1 MAAEVILDGGM
12 STQLE
17 SMGHDISGNL
27 WTARALLESSEAI
40 VDAHRAFA
48 EAGADVLITASYQV
62 SRRGF
67 IEAGLSAKQ
76 ADEALVRS
84 VELARKAS
92 STAKVAASVG
102 PYGAILHDGSEYRG
116 NYGLTREQLADFH
129 RERIEILASAKP
141 DFLAIET
148 IPDVLE
154 VQALADALEGNEIPA
169 WITFSAKDGA
179 HTCAG
184 QPIEDAV
191 RAAERI
197 DGITRV
203 GINCTDPVFV
213 PELIDRIRATT
224 ALPVIVYPNAGG
236 TWDSATGLWKGVTV
250 DDIARNAAEWVEHGA
265 TWIGGC
271 CGTDAAAIAAIRS
284 AVA

>member
-1 MAAEVILDGGM
+1 MPAELIIDGGM

-27 WTARALLESSEAI
+27 WTARALLESPEAI
-40 VDAHRAFA
+40 VEAHRAFA
-48 EAGADVLITASYQV
+48 DAGADVLITASYQV
-62 SRRGF
+62 SRQGF
-67 IEAGLSAKQ
+67 IRAGLTAQQ
-76 ADEALVRS
+76 ADDALVRS
-84 VELARKAS
+84 IELARQAS
-92 STAKVAASVG
+92 GTAKVAASVG

-116 NYGLTREQLADFH
+116 NYGLTREELAAFH
-129 RERIEILASAKP
+129 RERIAILASAKP

-154 VQALADALEGNEIPA
+154 VQALADALAGNAIPA

-191 RAAERI
+191 RAAEGI

-203 GINCTDPVFV
+203 GINCTDPVYV

-224 ALPVIVYPNAGG
+224 SLPVIVYPNAGG
-236 TWDSATGLWKGVTV
+236 TWDSVTGLWIGVTV
-250 DDIARNAAEWVEHGA
+250 DDIARNAVEWVEHGA

-271 CGTDAAAIAAIRS
+271 CGTDAKAIAAIRS
-284 AVA
+284 AVV

>member
-1 MAAEVILDGGM
+1 MPAKVIIDGGM

-27 WTARALLESSEAI
+27 WTARALLESPDAI

-48 EAGADVLITASYQV
+48 DAGADVLITASYQV
-62 SRRGF
+62 SRQGF
-67 IEAGLSAKQ
+67 IETSLTAQQ

-84 VELARKAS
+84 VELARQAS

-129 RERIEILASAKP
+129 RSRVEILAAAGP

-148 IPDVLE
+148 IPDVFE
-154 VQALADALEGNEIPA
+154 VQALADALVGNQIPA

-191 RAAERI
+191 LAAELI
-197 DGITRV
+197 PGITRV
-203 GINCTDPVFV
+203 GINCTDPAYV

-224 ALPVIVYPNAGG
+224 SLPVIVYPNAGG
-236 TWDSATGLWKGVTV
+236 TWDSATGLWKGVTI
-250 DDIARNAAEWVEHGA
+250 DGIARNAVDWVEHGA
-265 TWIGGC
+265 TWVGGC
-271 CGTDAAAIAAIRS
+271 CGTDANAIAAIRS

>member
-1 MAAEVILDGGM
+1 MRAECIVDGGM

-27 WTARALLESSEAI
+27 WTARALLESPEAI

-48 EAGADVLITASYQV
+48 DAGADVLITASYQV

-67 IEAGLSAKQ
+67 VEAGLTAQQ
-76 ADEALVRS
+76 ADESLVRS
-84 VELARKAS
+84 VELARQAS
-92 STAKVAASVG
+92 STAKIAASIG

-116 NYGLTREQLADFH
+116 NYGLSREQFADFH
-129 RERIEILASAKP
+129 RERIAFLAGSGP
-141 DFLAIET
+141 DYLAIET

-154 VQALADALEGNEIPA
+154 VQALADALEGNVIPA

-191 RAAERI
+191 RAAELI
-197 DGITRV
+197 PGISRV

-213 PELIDRIRATT
+213 PELIDRIRAATS
-224 ALPVIVYPNAGG
+224 LPVIVYPNAGG
-236 TWDSATGLWKGVTV
+236 TWDATTGLWTGVTI
-250 DDIARNAAEWVEHGA
+250 DDIARNAVEWVEHGA
-265 TWIGGC
+265 TWVGGC
-271 CGTDAAAIAAIRS
+271 CGTDASAIAAIRS

>member
-1 MAAEVILDGGM
+1 MSAEVIIDGGM

-17 SMGHDISGNL
+17 SMGYDISGNL
-27 WTARALLESSEAI
+27 WTARALLESPTAI
-40 VDAHRAFA
+40 VEAHRAFA
-48 EAGADVLITASYQV
+48 NAGADVLITASYQV
-62 SRRGF
+62 SRQGF
-67 IEAGLSAKQ
+67 IEAGLTAQQ

-84 VELARKAS
+84 VELARQAS

-129 RERIEILASAKP
+129 RERIAILAGAQP

-169 WITFSAKDGA
+169 WITFSAMDGA

-184 QPIEDAV
+184 QPIEEAV
-191 RAAERI
+191 RAAESI
-197 DGITRV
+197 DGITRM
-203 GINCTDPVFV
+203 GINCTDPAYV

-224 ALPVIVYPNAGG
+224 SLPVIVYPNAGG
-236 TWDSATGLWKGVTV
+236 TWDSVTGLWNGVTI
-250 DDIARNAAEWVEHGA
+250 DDIARNAVEWVEHGA

-271 CGTDAAAIAAIRS
+271 CGTDAKAIAAIRS

>member
-1 MAAEVILDGGM
+1 MPAEIIIDGGM

-17 SMGHDISGNL
+17 SMGHDISGTL
-27 WTARALLESSEAI
+27 WTARALLESPVAI
-40 VDAHRAFA
+40 VEAHRAFA
-48 EAGADVLITASYQV
+48 DAGADVLITASYQV
-62 SRRGF
+62 SRQGF
-67 IEAGLSAKQ
+67 AEADLTAQQ

-84 VELARKAS
+84 VELARQAS
-92 STAKVAASVG
+92 STAQVAASVG

-116 NYGLTREQLADFH
+116 DYGLTREQLAEFH
-129 RERIEILASAKP
+129 RERIGILAAAGP

-154 VQALADALEGNEIPA
+154 VQALADALEGNGIPA
-169 WITFSAKDGA
+169 WITFSAKDVA

-184 QPIEDAV
+184 QPIEEAV
-191 RAAERI
+191 RAAEAI
-197 DGITRV
+197 PGITRV

-224 ALPVIVYPNAGG
+224 RLPVIVYPNAGG
-236 TWDSATGLWKGVTV
+236 TWDSATGLWNGVTV
-250 DDIARNAAEWVEHGA
+250 DDIARNAIEWVEHGA
-265 TWIGGC
+265 TWVGGC
-271 CGTDAAAIAAIRS
+271 CGTDAKAIAAIRS

>member
-1 MAAEVILDGGM
+1 MSAEVIIDGGM

-27 WTARALLESSEAI
+27 WTARALFESPGAI
-40 VDAHRAFA
+40 VDAHRAFVDS
-48 EAGADVLITASYQV
+48 GADVLITASYQV
-62 SRRGF
+62 SRQGF
-67 IEAGLSAKQ
+67 IEAGLTAQQ
-76 ADEALVRS
+76 ADESLVRS
-84 VELARKAS
+84 VELARQAS
-92 STAKVAASVG
+92 SSAKVAASIG
-102 PYGAILHDGSEYRG
+102 PFGAILHDGSEYRG
-116 NYGLTREQLADFH
+116 CYGLSRGQLADFH
-129 RERIEILASAKP
+129 RERIPFLASAQP
-141 DFLAIET
+141 DYLAIET

-154 VQALADALEGNEIPA
+154 VQALVDALEGNEIPA

-184 QPIEDAV
+184 QPIEEAV
-191 RAAERI
+191 RAAEAI

-224 ALPVIVYPNAGG
+224 TLPVIVYPNAGG
-236 TWDSATGLWKGVTV
+236 TWDAATGLWNGVTI
-250 DDIARNAAEWVEHGA
+250 DDIARNATEWVKHGA
-265 TWIGGC
+265 SWVGGC
-271 CGTDAAAIAAIRS
+271 CGTDAKAIAAIRS

>member
-1 MAAEVILDGGM
+1 MPAEIIIDGGM

-17 SMGHDISGNL
+17 SMGHDISGTL
-27 WTARALLESSEAI
+27 WTARALLESPDAI
-40 VDAHRAFA
+40 VEAHRAFA
-48 EAGADVLITASYQV
+48 DAGADVLITASYQV
-62 SRRGF
+62 SRQGF
-67 IEAGLSAKQ
+67 AEAGLTAQQ

-84 VELARKAS
+84 VELARQAS
-92 STAKVAASVG
+92 STAQVAASVG

-116 NYGLTREQLADFH
+116 NYGLTREQLAEFH
-129 RERIEILASAKP
+129 RERIGILAAAGP

-154 VQALADALEGNEIPA
+154 VQALADALEGNGIPA
-169 WITFSAKDGA
+169 WITFSAKDAA

-184 QPIEDAV
+184 QPIEEAV
-191 RAAERI
+191 SAAEAI
-197 DGITRV
+197 PGITRV

-224 ALPVIVYPNAGG
+224 RLPVIVYPNAGG
-236 TWDSATGLWKGVTV
+236 TWDSATGLWNGVTV
-250 DDIARNAAEWVEHGA
+250 DDIARNAIEWVEHGA
-265 TWIGGC
+265 TWVGGC
-271 CGTDAAAIAAIRS
+271 CGTDAKAIAAIRS

>member
-1 MAAEVILDGGM
+1 MPAEQIIDGGL

-27 WTARALLESSEAI
+27 WTARALFESPEAI

-48 EAGADVLITASYQV
+48 DAGADVLITASYQV
-62 SRRGF
+62 SRQGF
-67 IEAGLSAKQ
+67 VEAGLTAQQ
-76 ADEALVRS
+76 ADESLVRS
-84 VELARKAS
+84 VELARQAS
-92 STAKVAASVG
+92 SFVKVAASIG

-129 RERIEILASAKP
+129 RERIS
-141 DFLAIET
+141 FLAGAGPDYLALET

-154 VQALADALEGNEIPA
+154 VQALTDALAGNEIPA

-184 QPIEDAV
+184 QPIEEAV
-191 RAAERI
+191 RAAEAI
-197 DGITRV
+197 DGVTRV
-203 GINCTDPVFV
+203 GINCTDPVYV

-224 ALPVIVYPNAGG
+224 SLPVIVYPNSGG
-236 TWDSATGLWKGVTV
+236 TWDASTGLWSGVTI
-250 DDIARNAAEWVEHGA
+250 DDIARNAVEWVEHGA

-271 CGTDAAAIAAIRS
+271 CGTDAEAIAAIRS

>member
-1 MAAEVILDGGM
+1 MPVEMIIDGGM

-17 SMGHDISGNL
+17 SMGHDVSGNL
-27 WTARALLESSEAI
+27 WTARALLETPQAI
-40 VDAHRAFA
+40 IDAHRAFVD
-48 EAGADVLITASYQV
+48 AGADVIITASYQV
-62 SRRGF
+62 SRQGF
-67 IEAGLSAKQ
+67 VEAGLTAQQ
-76 ADEALVRS
+76 ADKALVRS
-84 VELARKAS
+84 VELARQAS

-116 NYGLTREQLADFH
+116 NYGITREQLADFH
-129 RERIEILASAKP
+129 RERVAILSSAEP

-154 VQALADALEGNEIPA
+154 VRALADALDGNEIPA

-184 QPIEDAV
+184 QRIEDAV
-191 RAAERI
+191 REAEAI
-197 DGITRV
+197 SGIARM
-203 GINCTDPVFV
+203 GINCTDPIYV

-224 ALPVIVYPNAGG
+224 SLPVIVYPNAGG
-236 TWDSATGLWKGVTV
+236 VWDSATGVWNGVTL
-250 DDIARNAAEWVEHGA
+250 DDIARNASEWVEHGA
-265 TWIGGC
+265 TWVGGC

>member
-1 MAAEVILDGGM
+1 MPAEFIIDGGM

-27 WTARALLESSEAI
+27 WTARALFESPEAI

-62 SRRGF
+62 SRQGF
-67 IEAGLSAKQ
+67 IEAGLTAQQ
-76 ADEALVRS
+76 ADDSLVRS
-84 VELARKAS
+84 VELARQAS
-92 STAKVAASVG
+92 ETAKVAGSVG

-129 RERIEILASAKP
+129 RERIAVLAGAKP
-141 DFLAIET
+141 DYLAIET

-154 VQALADALEGNEIPA
+154 VQALADALEGNVIPA

-191 RAAERI
+191 RAAESI
-197 DGITRV
+197 PGISRV

-213 PELIDRIRATT
+213 PELIDRIRVTT

-236 TWDSATGLWKGVTV
+236 TWDAATGLWNGVTI
-250 DDIARNAAEWVEHGA
+250 DDIARNAVEWVEHGA
-265 TWIGGC
+265 TWVGGC
-271 CGTDAAAIAAIRS
+271 CGTDASAIAAIRS

>member
-1 MAAEVILDGGM
+1 MPVEFIIDGGM

-27 WTARALLESSEAI
+27 WTARALFESPQAI

-48 EAGADVLITASYQV
+48 DAGADVLITASYQV
-62 SRRGF
+62 SRQGF
-67 IEAGLSAKQ
+67 VEAGLTAQQ

-84 VELARKAS
+84 VELARQAS

-116 NYGLTREQLADFH
+116 NYGLTREQLAEFH
-129 RERIEILASAKP
+129 RERIAILSAAGP

-154 VQALADALEGNEIPA
+154 VQALADALKGNEIPA

-191 RAAERI
+191 RAAEQI
-197 DGITRV
+197 PGITRV

-224 ALPVIVYPNAGG
+224 SLPVIVYPNAGG
-236 TWDSATGLWKGVTV
+236 TWDSATGLWNGVTI
-250 DDIARNAAEWVEHGA
+250 DDIARNAIEWVEHGA
-265 TWIGGC
+265 TWVGGC
-271 CGTDAAAIAAIRS
+271 CGTDAKAIAAIRS